1 MGPVAV
7 GVSDVAS
14 DAPSLVHGEHVSCI
28 RVGSAFAAVDVGQ
41 RLAVGVLHYV
51 FLSCLK
57 ALLPDR
63 LHHREYVGIPIAFA
77 GLQNAAD
84 VACPDEDRIACP
96 GNRSE
101 FCPCGRVDDRTIFDF
116 ELVRHHLG
124 VHGCSPL
131 ATLIRASS
139 SSDLE
144 IKEMFGPT
152 LVARSPAGSRTD
164 SQSISIALRREED
177 A

>member
-84 VACPDEDRIACP
+84 VACPDEDRIGCV

-101 FCPCGRVDDRTIFDF
+101 FCPRGRVDD
-116 ELVRHHLG
+116 
-124 VHGCSPL
+124 
-131 ATLIRASS
+131 
-139 SSDLE
+139 
-144 IKEMFGPT
+144 
-152 LVARSPAGSRTD
+152 
-164 SQSISIALRREED
+164 
-177 A
+177 